1 MDDQEKII
9 HVPSRILNRKLNI
22 ILVLALLHFLVFVGA
37 IIYYFLY
44 F

>member
-1 MDDQEKII
+1 MDDDEKTT

-22 ILVLALLHFLVFVGA
+22 ILVVVVLHFLVFIGA
-37 IIYYFLY
+37 LIYYFLY